1 MADTSTPPTGVDS
14 NRKLFH
20 ILVIDVGGTSVK
32 VRATGQEQLVRIPS
46 GANMSSR
53 QMVSAVRRHTAG
65 WKVHAVS
72 IGLPGLVVHGRLLH
86 EPRNLGKGWVG
97 FDFGKAFG
105 LRVKV
110 VNDAA
115 MQALGS
121 YQGGRM
127 LFLGLGTGLGSAF
140 VVDGRLETLELA
152 HLLYRKNRTYEEYVG
167 VQALRRL
174 GKKKWSQH
182 VDWVVKHF
190 SMVLGADYV
199 VLGGGN
205 ASELPTLP
213 TNCLMGNN
221 ENAFV
226 GGFRLWES
234 SGTDLGY

>member
-1 MADTSTPPTGVDS
+1 MADTSTKLTDVDS
-14 NRKLFH
+14 NRKRFH
-20 ILVIDVGGTSVK
+20 ILVIDVGGTSIKARASGQAELVK
-32 VRATGQEQLVRIPS
+32 FSSGADMSAHQMVRAVK
-46 GANMSSR
+46 
-53 QMVSAVRRHTAG
+53 RHIEG
-65 WKVHAVS
+65 WNVHAVS

-86 EPRNLGKGWVG
+86 EPRNLGRGWVG
-97 FDFGKAFG
+97 FDFSKAFG

-140 VVDGRLETLELA
+140 VADGRLESIELA
-152 HLLYRKNRTYEEYVG
+152 HLLYRENRTYEEYVG
-167 VQALRRL
+167 VRALRRL

-190 SMVLGADYV
+190 SSVLEADYV

-205 ASELPTLP
+205 VKKLTTLP
-213 TNCLMGNN
+213 TNCLMGDN

-226 GGFRLWES
+226 GGFRLWENV
-234 SGTDLGY
+234 GADLGY